1 MKMIK
6 MDQGLFKIIYETL
19 CYTRTI
25 PDKRKVK
32 KKKKQSNLYW
42 PNENNENNN
51 KTTSRNDWK

>member
-32 KKKKQSNLYW
+32 KKKQSNLYW

>member
-19 CYTRTI
+19 CYTRTL
-25 PDKRKVK
+25 PDKRKV
-32 KKKKQSNLYW
+32 KKKQSNLYW